1 MVNRLREIPN
11 SKELESKRIVVTGC
25 GYKPLQTSFH
35 DIVSGIPSQD
45 SIIIGSEEFKLN
57 IGSAI
62 SGVLAR
68 KGAIVHMVSTSED
81 KLRRLKQGLE
91 PIVGNGS
98 LEFSSLDLL
107 DEKQVDGFAKNL
119 PNDRDIYWVQSVGLG
134 AGSYK
139 LKDDNPY
146 LPLEDIPLDLLEKES
161 QTVLRAT
168 HLMMTKFLP
177 IFRKQKE
184 TRIAIVS
191 SMSAVRG
198 YSYGGTHCAAKGAI
212 DRYANSA
219 MLGLYRDNIFL
230 TTIRPG
236 GIDTGMYDSP
246 IVQEAI
252 KVISDEYGGTHRRQ
266 FVLAPPTSVG
276 EAIAFAFSTPAHI
289 SSLNLVAKGQ
299 FPNEGS

>member
-252 KVISDEYGGTHRRQ
+252 KVI
-266 FVLAPPTSVG
+266 
-276 EAIAFAFSTPAHI
+276 
-289 SSLNLVAKGQ
+289 
-299 FPNEGS
+299 